1 MLRSTACAAL
11 LLLAAT
17 ILASGCGDDDGTA
30 EAQIIGDSVTVYS
43 SVPLRGPL
51 APVARDMV
59 RAQKLALREAGG
71 RAGVYDVSFAV
82 LDSSD
87 PQAGRWNPARIA
99 ANARRA
105 VQDRQTVAYLGEI
118 ETGASAVS
126 VPILNEGGILQVSPR
141 DTFGGLTAPGA
152 RGEPDKY
159 YPSGLRTFTR
169 VVPGDDVQARVLVR
183 TLAARGVRRL
193 VLADDR
199 QLAGASLADRIAA
212 LAPGAGIDVVER
224 LRLDPGGEVPDGV
237 GRDVRRERADAFL
250 YAGAGGD
257 FAGALLRRV
266 HAAAPQVLLLGTDDL
281 ALAPGLPGAAGDA
294 RDRLLLTG
302 IEPRPVEGADE
313 FARRFAAAYG
323 RAPDRQAVLGY
334 DAMRLVL
341 RAIARAGA
349 GASSRQAVIRQ
360 ALGGSGDPRARFV
373 RYRVE
378 GNRLV
383 RVGSQL

>member
-87 PQAGRWNPARIA
+87 PQTGRWNPARIA

-212 LAPGAGIDVVER
+212 LAPEAGIDVVER

-237 GRDVRRERADAFL
+237 GRDVRRQRADAFL

-281 ALAPGLPGAAGDA
+281 ALAPGLAGAAGDA
-294 RDRLLLTG
+294 RDRLVLTG
-302 IEPRPVEGADE
+302 IEPRPVEGADD